1 MHRSGA
7 NEGRARPALPLVLTL
22 AVHLLLALAWL
33 HVRPQRGDGADA
45 PAVMSFLLPPSAPVP
60 KAAPR
65 APAVARAR
73 RARPVRAPAPASF
86 PAAPSTPDERAAAV
100 ASPAPAE
107 APAAPSAA
115 DIVARAKRDVGPI
128 ERALRGGKPGVP
140 DQAETPWG
148 RFRLA
153 LESAHVENPR
163 TPAMD
168 SYTWPDGTVIY
179 RMRVGGRVI
188 CRTGGGIGPPGVE
201 RSAGAL
207 LAGAGSRGGIDIAGS
222 VSCPTGVHWE
232 RR

>member
-1 MHRSGA
+1 MHRSG
-7 NEGRARPALPLVLTL
+7 GDGSRARPALPLVLTL

-33 HVRPQRGDGADA
+33 YVRPQRAGGADA
-45 PAVMSFLLPPSAPVP
+45 PVVVSFLLPVPAPV
-60 KAAPR
+60 R
-65 APAVARAR
+65 APAVARTR
-73 RARPVRAPAPASF
+73 RAQSARAPARAAS
-86 PAAPSTPDERAAAV
+86 PPPLSAPSTPVEQAAGV

-107 APAAPSAA
+107 APAVPSAA
-115 DIVARAKRDVGPI
+115 DIVAHAKRDVGPI
-128 ERALRGGKPGVP
+128 ERELRGGKSGVP

-153 LESAHVENPR
+153 LESAHVENAR

-188 CRTGGGIGPPGVE
+188 CRAGGGIGPPGVE
-201 RSAGAL
+201 RSAGAV